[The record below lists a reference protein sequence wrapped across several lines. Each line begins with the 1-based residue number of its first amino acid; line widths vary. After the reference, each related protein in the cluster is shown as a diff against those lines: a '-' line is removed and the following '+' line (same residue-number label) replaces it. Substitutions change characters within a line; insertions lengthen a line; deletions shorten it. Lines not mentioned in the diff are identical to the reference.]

1 MRAVLRMLLAVLLV
15 LPAGLSLDA
24 RAQAVAQTIAQAI
37 GPSGGPWSAPYGS
50 GGPPPGPYAPYEAP
64 PAPGGRLDG
73 EAAARMLRARGFS
86 DVTVL
91 RQRGPT
97 ILLEA
102 NGPRGERVQ
111 VVVDAASGAISGMK
125 VIGFGTQRY

>member
-1 MRAVLRMLLAVLLV
+1 MLRMLLAILLA
-15 LPAGLSLDA
+15 LPAGLTLDA
-24 RAQAVAQTIAQAI
+24 RAEAVAQTIAQAI
-37 GPSGGPWSAPYGS
+37 GPSGGPWSAPYGR
-50 GGPPPGPYAPYEAP
+50 GGPPPGPYAPYETP
-64 PAPGGRLDG
+64 PAGGGLDG

-86 DVTVL
+86 DVSVL

-102 NGPRGERVQ
+102 NGPRGERVR

-125 VIGFGTQRY
+125 VIGFGDQRY

>member
-1 MRAVLRMLLAVLLV
+1 MAMLRVLLV
-15 LPAGLSLDA
+15 ILLALPAGLTLDA
-24 RAQAVAQTIAQAI
+24 RAKAVAQTIAQAI
-37 GPSGGPWSAPYGS
+37 GPSGGPWSAPYGR
-50 GGPPPGPYAPYEAP
+50 GGPPPGPYAPYETP
-64 PAPGGRLDG
+64 PAGGGLDG

-86 DVTVL
+86 DVSVL

-102 NGPRGERVQ
+102 NGPRGERVR

-125 VIGFGTQRY
+125 VIGFGDRRY

>member
-1 MRAVLRMLLAVLLV
+1 MAMLRVLLAILLA
-15 LPAGLSLDA
+15 LPAGLTLDA
-24 RAQAVAQTIAQAI
+24 RAPALAQTFAQAI
-37 GPSGGPWSAPYGS
+37 GPSGGPWAAPYGR

-64 PAPGGRLDG
+64 PAGGRLDG
-73 EAAARMLRARGFS
+73 EAAARMLRSRGFS
-86 DVTVL
+86 DVSVL

-125 VIGFGTQRY
+125 VIGFGAQRY

>member
-1 MRAVLRMLLAVLLV
+1 MIVAVLLALSGV
-15 LPAGLSLDA
+15 AASDMLGVPA
-24 RAQAVAQTIAQAI
+24 RAQAI
-37 GPSGGPWSAPYGS
+37 GPSGGPWSGR
-50 GGPPPGPYAPYEAP
+50 GPAPGPYGPYEAP
-64 PAPGGRLDG
+64 PGAPGGVDG
-73 EAAARMLRARGFS
+73 AAAARMLQSRGFS
-86 DVTVL
+86 DVSVI